1 MNKLYDLL
9 KYIIYAS
16 FYMIV
21 IKTGMD
27 FYGYKRFPELYESRN
42 MDACTSCKG
51 LRRKE
56 RHYI

>member
-16 FYMIV
+16 FYVIV

-27 FYGYKRFPELYESRN
+27 FYGISAFRNYTNRILHRGIQKHYCISLPRFS
-42 MDACTSCKG
+42 
-51 LRRKE
+51 
-56 RHYI
+56 

>member
-27 FYGYKRFPELYESRN
+27 FYEYKRFPKLY
-42 MDACTSCKG
+42 KLY
-51 LRRKE
+51 LRLGIQKRYCIALP
-56 RHYI
+56 RFS